1 MKMQR
6 NSLKLM
12 LKKVRTVLLLES
24 CPIVWQICERNCC
37 CWCLISDFNII
48 CYFPQNQHCLS
59 LHQRGEESVD
69 PNHQSNIEVNKTY
82 NVQYCTVFFA
92 KPMLYKCPFLI
103 LFIYLFIKVF
113 FICISQVRVLSS
125 SGSSFLSFLSMLNAQ
140 T

>member
-1 MKMQR
+1 MQR

-24 CPIVWQICERNCC
+24 CPTVWQICERNCC

-82 NVQYCTVFFA
+82 NVPRIVLAVLHC
-92 KPMLYKCPFLI
+92 FLCQAYALQVSI
-103 LFIYLFIKVF
+103 SNFIYLFVY
-113 FICISQVRVLSS
+113 
-125 SGSSFLSFLSMLNAQ
+125 
-140 T
+140 